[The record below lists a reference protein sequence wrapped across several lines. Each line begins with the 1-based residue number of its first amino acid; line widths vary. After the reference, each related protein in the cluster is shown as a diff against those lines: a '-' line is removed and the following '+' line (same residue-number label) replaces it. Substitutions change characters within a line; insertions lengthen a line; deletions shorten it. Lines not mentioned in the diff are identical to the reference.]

1 MAAKIVVV
9 GDFNA
14 DLVTYLKRL
23 PRPGETLNGHN
34 FLTGSGGKG
43 SNQAIA
49 AARLGADVTFVGR
62 VGQDSFAEIGLKLW
76 QQENI
81 NTDYLVR
88 DFENPSGIATIF
100 VGDDGENMIVVAQGA
115 NLKLSP
121 ADVDEAVSAI
131 ARADV
136 LITQL
141 GLQFETVAHALKVAK
156 EQGTVTILNPAP
168 AGALSPDVLALA
180 DYITPNEGEL
190 RALTP
195 NVDAAADAGI
205 EEAARSLLTHDA
217 QTVVVTLGANGAC
230 WVQRGGSDQ
239 VPAFKA
245 EVVDTVGAGDAFN
258 AAFAVALAEGK
269 ALPEALRFANAAA
282 AICVTRPGAAAAMP
296 ARAEVDELL
305 SS

>member
-1 MAAKIVVV
+1 MAAKIVVI

-43 SNQAIA
+43 SNQAIG

-62 VGQDSFAEIGLKLW
+62 VGQDSFAEIGMKLW

-81 NTDYLVR
+81 NTDFLVR
-88 DFENPSGIATIF
+88 DYENPSGIATIF
-100 VGDDGENMIVVAQGA
+100 VDDDGENMIVVAQGA
-115 NLKLSP
+115 NLRLSP

-141 GLQFETVAHALKVAK
+141 GLQYETVGHALKVAK
-156 EQGTVTILNPAP
+156 EQGTITILNPAP
-168 AGALSPDVLALA
+168 AGFLPPDVVALA

-190 RALTP
+190 RTLTP
-195 NVDAAADAGI
+195 NVDGSSTI

-217 QTVVVTLGANGAC
+217 QTVVVTLGENGAC
-230 WVQRGGSDQ
+230 WVRRGGSTQ
-239 VPAFKA
+239 VPPFNAN
-245 EVVDTVGAGDAFN
+245 VVDTVGAGDAFN
-258 AAFAVALAEGK
+258 AAFAVALAEEK
-269 ALPEALRFANAAA
+269 ALPDALRFANAAA

-296 ARAEVDELL
+296 MRIEVDALL